1 MFSSPSKSRIRV
13 LQSLGRGLRKTD
25 TKFSVLIFDIADDVS
40 HKNTRNFTLNHFSE
54 RIALYNEQQFDYQIS
69 KVKL

>member
-1 MFSSPSKSRIRV
+1 M

-25 TKFSVLIFDIADDVS
+25 NKVSVLIYDIADDIS
-40 HKNTRNFTLNHFSE
+40 HNNKRNFTLNHFSE
-54 RIALYNEQQFDYQIS
+54 RISLYNEQQFDYHIS